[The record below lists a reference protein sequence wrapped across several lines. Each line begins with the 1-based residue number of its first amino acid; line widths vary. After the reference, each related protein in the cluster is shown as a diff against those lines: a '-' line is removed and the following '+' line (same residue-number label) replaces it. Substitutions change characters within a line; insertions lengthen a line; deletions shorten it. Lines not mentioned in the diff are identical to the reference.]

1 MKYTRYDLKKNNK
14 KNNSIVFV
22 VSICVVLIVAFVSG
36 TMISNVFIKKSKST
50 ATSEQKHSK
59 QTEQNKK
66 KTNKVD
72 KGITEIDNFT
82 IIQCGVFSKVENAD
96 VLKDEIKHFGN
107 PFICEEDQK
116 YKVILG
122 VYSKEEVDKVTKSL
136 DKGKIEY
143 TKVNINPDLENKASL
158 QIAQIINAQLQI
170 VHSFSDNKAKFV
182 QTNQIKE
189 WCSKLDKVN
198 EDEKNYKVL
207 NDLRN
212 NVQKLPEKIT
222 RDNLEE
228 LNKNLYKNIK
238 LLQ

>member
-1 MKYTRYDLKKNNK
+1 MLFR
-14 KNNSIVFV
+14 S
-22 VSICVVLIVAFVSG
+22 
-36 TMISNVFIKKSKST
+36 
-50 ATSEQKHSK
+50 
-59 QTEQNKK
+59 
-66 KTNKVD
+66 
-72 KGITEIDNFT
+72 
-82 IIQCGVFSKVENAD
+82 
-96 VLKDEIKHFGN
+96 
-107 PFICEEDQK
+107 
-116 YKVILG
+116 
-122 VYSKEEVDKVTKSL
+122 
-136 DKGKIEY
+136 EY

-170 VHSFSDNKAKFV
+170 VHSFSDDKAKFV

-198 EDEKNYKVL
+198 EEEKNYKAL
-207 NDLRN
+207 NDLKN

>member
-1 MKYTRYDLKKNNK
+1 M
-14 KNNSIVFV
+14 VF
-22 VSICVVLIVAFVSG
+22 
-36 TMISNVFIKKSKST
+36 
-50 ATSEQKHSK
+50 
-59 QTEQNKK
+59 
-66 KTNKVD
+66 
-72 KGITEIDNFT
+72 
-82 IIQCGVFSKVENAD
+82 FSKVENAD